1 MNVISIINR
10 KKRGFALTDDEIKYF
25 VTGILSGEIADYQ
38 ASALLMAICLK
49 GLDFE
54 ETLSLTRAMRDSGE
68 IADLRDFDGVK
79 IDKHSTGGVGDS
91 TTFIILPILATL
103 GYKSVKMSGRGLGH
117 TGGTIDKLD
126 SIKGFNSSKNAQE
139 LKNQIDEVGCCVI
152 GQSPNMCPAD
162 KYLYALRDVTGTV
175 DSIPLICASIMSK
188 KLASGCDVIMLDV
201 KVGDGAFMKNFADAL
216 ELAELMCAIGRREGK
231 ITLAMI
237 TDMNQ
242 PLSRHVGNAI
252 EVEGAIAV
260 LKGGKSRLRDLSVA
274 IASNIVM
281 EVESLDYA
289 TAFEKVN
296 TVLDNGQ
303 AYGAFLDMISA
314 QGGDISSIKRAKYKT
329 VIKASKNGTVT
340 KIHTELLG
348 RAVCE
353 LGGGRKKKEDAIDHG
368 VGSINSV
375 NISDR
380 VEEGDT
386 LCTVYSS
393 RALSQDEI
401 NGFSEV
407 FEIEDVSLDK
417 PRLIYAK
424 IDKKGEIMLY

>member
-1 MNVISIINR
+1 MNIISIINH
-10 KKRGFALTDDEIKYF
+10 KKQGYALTDDEIRYF
-25 VTGILSGEIADYQ
+25 VAGILSGEIADYQ

-49 GLDFE
+49 GLDFD
-54 ETLSLTRAMRDSGE
+54 ETLALTRAMRDSGDV
-68 IADLRDFDGVK
+68 ADLSCFDGVK
-79 IDKHSTGGVGDS
+79 IDKHSTGGVGDT
-91 TTFIILPILATL
+91 TTFIILPILASL

-126 SIKGFNSSKNAQE
+126 SIKGFNSSKNPSE
-139 LKNQIDEVGCCVI
+139 LRKQIEDTGFCVI

-175 DSIPLICASIMSK
+175 DSIPLIGASIMSK

-201 KVGDGAFMKNFADAL
+201 KVGDGAFMKSFADAL
-216 ELAELMCAIGRREGK
+216 ELSELMCAIGRSEGK

-242 PLSRHVGNAI
+242 PLSRYVGNAI

-260 LKGGKSRLRDLSVA
+260 LKGEKSRLRDLSVA
-274 IASNIVM
+274 IASNILM
-281 EVESLDYA
+281 EVASLDYA
-289 TAFEKVN
+289 TSFERVN
-296 TVLDNGQ
+296 EVLDNGK
-303 AYGAFLDMISA
+303 AYDAFLNMVSA
-314 QGGDISSIKRAKYKT
+314 QGGDITSIQRAEYKT
-329 VIKASKNGTVT
+329 EIKAQSGGTVT

-348 RAVCE
+348 NAVCN
-353 LGGGRKKKEDAIDHG
+353 LGGGRRKKDDVIDYK
-368 VGSINSV
+368 VGSISSV
-375 NISDR
+375 NVADR
-380 VEEGDT
+380 VKPGDI

-393 RALSQDEI
+393 RPLKDEEI
-401 NGFSEV
+401 KGFCEV

-424 IDKKGEIMLY
+424 IDKRGEIMLY